1 MIKVLIAFMIAVTII
16 GVTFLGGWIIYRMS
30 YLAGDRYAEW
40 SDGIVLMVV
49 LEGALLLLTV
59 LVWAAMG

>member
-16 GVTFLGGWIIYRMS
+16 GVTFLGGLIIYRMS
-30 YLAGDRYAEW
+30 YLAGDGYAEW
-40 SDGIVLMVV
+40 SDGICSMVV

-59 LVWAAMG
+59 LIWAFIG